1 MNPNSSEFAEIYLS
15 ATREYFR
22 EPNITR
28 LKRAKDLGYL
38 AIDAG
43 LGITDI
49 SHIYQECLEKI
60 VETNSTE
67 EKPLQLIK
75 KGTEWF
81 TKTLSAFT
89 QQEDRLYD
97 EEKVPNMGEQEVMV
111 ESLPDILFSINKLGN
126 LTKWNKELELA
137 TGLNSDALKNQRI
150 LDLFQ
155 ADYRFLVAK
164 KVSEVWEKGATK
176 IEAPFLTLAGPQRYH
191 FKGIVMR
198 DAKVEVVGQV
208 YIGRNFS
215 QQKIRDAAL
224 RESEERFRLVVENIQ
239 TIFWLSNPVENK
251 IIYISPAFEKI
262 LGISCD
268 RVYENPHAF
277 LDIVHEDDRDLM
289 KVALPL
295 INKGNYDGEYRINR
309 ADGKLGWIHARTF
322 PIFDK
327 QGKLYRVAG
336 LAQDITERKQQEMTL
351 EKSVSLLRAT
361 LEATADGIIVI
372 TNDGKIIDYNQK
384 LVQMWHIP
392 PDVLVS
398 QDEKEL
404 LTFLLAQVKNPEQLV
419 KAFHQEN
426 FLPSYILK
434 HIIELKNGKILE
446 QVCIPH
452 KLGNNIRGRV
462 FSFRD
467 ITEIKQTELALLK
480 LNEELE
486 IRVISRTIELQE
498 SLTEKEVLLKEIHHR
513 VKNNLQIISSLL
525 KLQSNYITDQQVI
538 HFFKDSYNRVH
549 SLALIHEKLYST
561 ECFASIDT
569 GDYIPSL
576 MKNLLS
582 AYGRNTITLKDTI
595 ASFQLDIDTAIPCG
609 LIITE
614 LVSNSLKYAFPEDR
628 EGEIMV
634 QLRDEGDKIYLSVR
648 DNGIGLPA
656 NFSIEQ
662 SESLGLQLVTN
673 LTQQLDGTL
682 ALDTSKGTAFIITF
696 TKPVTRGGNA
706 Q

>member
-1 MNPNSSEFAEIYLS
+1 MNPHSSEFAEIYLS
-15 ATREYFR
+15 AIAEYFR
-22 EPNITR
+22 EPNATG

-38 AIDAG
+38 AINAG
-43 LGITDI
+43 LGLADI
-49 SHIYQECLEKI
+49 SNIYQQCLEKI
-60 VETNSTE
+60 VETNPTQE
-67 EKPLQLIK
+67 NALQLIK
-75 KGTEWF
+75 KGREWF
-81 TKTLSAFT
+81 SNTLSAFA
-89 QQEDRLYD
+89 QEEHRLYD
-97 EEKVPNMGEQEVMV
+97 EEKIPNIGEQEVMV

-137 TGLNSDALKNQRI
+137 TGLNSDALKKQRI

-164 KVSEVWEKGATK
+164 KVSEVWEKGSTK
-176 IEAPFLTLAGPQRYH
+176 IEAPFLTVAGPQLYH

-198 DAKVEVVGQV
+198 DGKVEVVGQV

-224 RESEERFRLVVENIQ
+224 HESEERFRLVVENIQ

-251 IIYISPAFEKI
+251 IIYVSPAFEKI

-268 RVYENPHAF
+268 RVYENPDIF
-277 LDIVHEDDRDLM
+277 LEIVHQDDRDLM

-295 INKGNYDGEYRINR
+295 INKGSYDGEYRIIR
-309 ADGKLGWIHARTF
+309 HDGKLGWIHVRTF

-336 LAQDITERKQQEMTL
+336 LAQDITERKQQEMAL

-372 TNDGKIIDYNQK
+372 SNDGKIIDFNQK

-392 PDVLVS
+392 SDVLLS
-398 QDEKEL
+398 QDEKDL

-419 KAFHQEN
+419 KTFYQEN
-426 FLPSYILK
+426 FVPSYILK
-434 HIIELKNGKILE
+434 NIIELKNGTILE

-452 KLGNNIRGRV
+452 KLGNSIRGRV

-525 KLQSNYITDQQVI
+525 KLQSNYINDQKLLYC
-538 HFFKDSYNRVH
+538 FKDSYNRVH

-561 ECFASIDT
+561 ESFASIDT
-569 GDYIPSL
+569 ADYLPSL
-576 MKNLLS
+576 IANLLS
-582 AYGRNTITLKDTI
+582 AYGRNRITLKDTI
-595 ASFQLDIDTAIPCG
+595 ISIQLDIDTAIPCG

-614 LVSNSLKYAFPEDR
+614 LVSNALKYAFPEER
-628 EGEIMV
+628 QGNIMV
-634 QLRDEGDKIYLSVR
+634 QLDDEGDKICLSVS

-682 ALDTSKGTAFIITF
+682 TLDTSNGTAFIITF
-696 TKPVTRGGNA
+696 TKPATRGGNS

>member
-1 MNPNSSEFAEIYLS
+1 MNPNLSEFAEIYLC
-15 ATREYFR
+15 AIGEYFR
-22 EPNITR
+22 EPNATG
-28 LKRAKDLGYL
+28 LQRAKDLGYL
-38 AIDAG
+38 AMDAG
-43 LGITDI
+43 LRITDI
-49 SHIYQECLEKI
+49 SNIYQQSLEKI
-60 VETNSTE
+60 VETNSTLE
-67 EKPLQLIK
+67 NGLQLIK
-75 KGTEWF
+75 QGTEWL
-81 TKTLSAFT
+81 TKTLSAFEK
-89 QQEDRLYD
+89 QEDRLYED
-97 EEKVPNMGEQEVMV
+97 KIANIGEQEVMV

-164 KVSEVWEKGATK
+164 KISEVWEKGATK
-176 IEAPFLTLAGPQRYH
+176 IEAPFLTLAGPQLYH

-224 RESEERFRLVVENIQ
+224 RESEERFRLVVENIE

-251 IIYISPAFEKI
+251 IIYVSPAYEKI

-336 LAQDITERKQQEMTL
+336 LAQDITERKQQEMAL

-372 TNDGKIIDYNQK
+372 SNDGKIIDFNQN

-392 PDVLVS
+392 PDVLLS
-398 QDEKEL
+398 QDENEL
-404 LTFLLAQVKNPEQLV
+404 LTFLLAHVKKPEQLV
-419 KAFHQEN
+419 KTFHHEI
-426 FLPSYILK
+426 FVTSYILK
-434 HIIELKNGKILE
+434 NIIELKNGRIIE

-452 KLGNNIRGRV
+452 QLGNSIRGRV

-467 ITEIKQTELALLK
+467 ITERKQTELALLK

-486 IRVISRTIELQE
+486 IRVIERTLDLQE

-513 VKNNLQIISSLL
+513 VKNNLQIIISLL
-525 KLQSNYITDQQVI
+525 KLQSYSIKDASTLHI
-538 HFFKDSYNRVH
+538 FKDSYNRVH

-561 ECFASIDT
+561 ESFASIDAA
-569 GDYIPSL
+569 DYLPSL
-576 MKNLLS
+576 MANLLS
-582 AYGRNTITLKDTI
+582 AYGRNTITLKDAI
-595 ASFQLDIDTAIPCG
+595 APLQLDIDTAIPCG

-614 LVSNSLKYAFPEDR
+614 LVSNALKYAFPEDR
-628 EGEIMV
+628 AGKIMV
-634 QLRDEGDKIYLSVR
+634 QLRDEGDKICLSVS
-648 DNGIGLPA
+648 DNGIGLPPD
-656 NFSIEQ
+656 FSIEQ

-673 LTQQLDGTL
+673 LTQQLDGSL
-682 ALDTSKGTAFIITF
+682 AWDTSNGTAFIITF
-696 TKPVTRGGNA
+696 TKPATCGGNS